1 MKPVIL
7 FSILFIFSNTLRSQE
22 IAWYNMDQQSGH
34 MVTLHVGADFV
45 SSFGLSYGYK
55 FKGKIPFVIGTELTT
70 PFGGQIMDDF
80 KASLTAQTI
89 FRPVKNMGIT
99 VKPSMSCRR
108 YGSDAAVLVNISTGL
123 STTVGYYRDTWSV
136 AAEAGY
142 DHSNATL
149 IKPRLLK
156 EYYPGS
162 QEEWYGSTGGNFNF
176 GLVTSYWMGSTG
188 VSLKGGKTFG
198 QNFEDNPTLPFYA
211 DFSLLRKF

>member
-1 MKPVIL
+1 MKPL
-7 FSILFIFSNTLRSQE
+7 FFFVALLFISGSLRSQE
-22 IAWYNMDQQSGH
+22 IGWYNMDQQSGH

-45 SSFGLSYGYK
+45 TGFGLSYGYK
-55 FKGKIPFVIGTELTT
+55 FKGKFPFVIGTELTT

-89 FRPVKNMGIT
+89 FRPANYMGIT
-99 VKPSMSCRR
+99 VKPSMTCRR
-108 YGSDAAVLVNISTGL
+108 YGSDAAVLVNISAGL
-123 STTVGYYRDTWSV
+123 SATVGYYRDNWSV

-142 DHSNATL
+142 DHSSATL

-162 QEEWYGSTGGNFNF
+162 QEDWFGSTGGNFNF
-176 GLVTSYWMGSTG
+176 GLVTSYWIGQTG

-198 QNFEDNPTLPFYA
+198 QNFDDNPTLPYYA
-211 DFSLLRKF
+211 DFSLMRK

>member
-1 MKPVIL
+1 MKPIFFFLL
-7 FSILFIFSNTLRSQE
+7 FALSLPLKSQE
-22 IAWYNMDQQSGH
+22 IGWYNMDQHSGH

-45 SSFGLSYGYK
+45 TGFGLSYGYK

-80 KASLTAQTI
+80 EASLTAQTI
-89 FRPVKNMGIT
+89 FHPMQHVGIT
-99 VKPSMSCRR
+99 VKPSMTCRR

-142 DHSNATL
+142 DHTNATL

-162 QEEWYGSTGGNFNF
+162 QEDWYGSTGGNFNF

-188 VSLKGGKTFG
+188 ISIKGGKTFG
-198 QNFEDNPTLPFYA
+198 QNFEDNPTIPYFA
-211 DFSLLRKF
+211 DFSLIQKF

>member
-1 MKPVIL
+1 MKPIL
-7 FSILFIFSNTLRSQE
+7 FLFALITFSLELKSQE
-22 IAWYNMDQQSGH
+22 IGWYTMDVQSGH

-45 SSFGLSYGYK
+45 SGFGLSYGYK

-89 FRPVKNMGIT
+89 FRPVKYMGIT
-99 VKPSMSCRR
+99 VKPSMTCRR
-108 YGSDAAVLVNISTGL
+108 YGSAAAVLVNISTGL
-123 STTVGYYRDTWSV
+123 STTVGYYRDKWSV

-162 QEEWYGSTGGNFNF
+162 QEDWYGSTGGNFNF
-176 GLVTSYWMGSTG
+176 GLVTSYWMGATG
-188 VSLKGGKTFG
+188 LSLKAGKTYG
-198 QNFEDNPTLPFYA
+198 QNFENNPTLPFYA
-211 DFSLLRKF
+211 DFSLMRKF

>member
-1 MKPVIL
+1 MKTYIILLIVITFCCDL
-7 FSILFIFSNTLRSQE
+7 KSQE
-22 IAWYNMDQQSGH
+22 IAWFDTDQNSGH
-34 MVTLHVGADFV
+34 LISIHAGADII
-45 SSFGLSYGYK
+45 SSFGISYGYK

-80 KASLTAQTI
+80 NASLTAQTI

-108 YGSDAAVLVNISTGL
+108 YGSDAAVLVSISTGL
-123 STTVGYYRDTWSV
+123 STTVGYYRETWSV

-162 QEEWYGSTGGNFNF
+162 QEDWYGSTGGNFNF

>member
-1 MKPVIL
+1 MKPL
-7 FSILFIFSNTLRSQE
+7 FFFVALLFISGSLRSQE
-22 IAWYNMDQQSGH
+22 IGWYNMDQQSGH

-45 SSFGLSYGYK
+45 TGFGLSYGYK
-55 FKGKIPFVIGTELTT
+55 FKGKFPFVIGTELTT

-89 FRPVKNMGIT
+89 FRPANYMGIT
-99 VKPSMSCRR
+99 VKPSMTCRR
-108 YGSDAAVLVNISTGL
+108 YGSDAAVLVNISAGL
-123 STTVGYYRDTWSV
+123 SATVGYYRDNWSV

-142 DHSNATL
+142 DHSSATL

-162 QEEWYGSTGGNFNF
+162 QEDWFGSTGGNFNF
-176 GLVTSYWMGSTG
+176 GLVTSYWIGQTG

-198 QNFEDNPTLPFYA
+198 QNFDDNPTLPYYA
-211 DFSLLRKF
+211 DFSLMRKF